1 MNTLKDW
8 KNVIKNFINE
18 EENKNLINNDRFKDL
33 FIKAIE
39 EGIPFDILA
48 ELLIKANLNVDIQ
61 QIKNELY
68 LLAIKILKN

>member
-8 KNVIKNFINE
+8 KNVIKNFFEE
-18 EENKNLINNDRFKDL
+18 EENKNLLNNDRFKDV

-39 EGIPFDILA
+39 NGIPFDVLA
-48 ELLIKANLNVDIQ
+48 ELFDKSNIPVNSQ
-61 QIKNELY
+61 QIKDELY

>member
-18 EENKNLINNDRFKDL
+18 EENTNLLNNDRFKDL

-48 ELLIKANLNVDIQ
+48 EFLIKANLNVDIQ